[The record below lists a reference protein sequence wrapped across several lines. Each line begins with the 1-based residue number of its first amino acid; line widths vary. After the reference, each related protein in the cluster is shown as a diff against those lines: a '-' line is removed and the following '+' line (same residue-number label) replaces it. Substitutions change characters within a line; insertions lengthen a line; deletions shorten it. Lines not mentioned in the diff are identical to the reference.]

1 MAWQM
6 DIKVAGDMAIVLMG
20 LGTAALTSAV
30 AVSSSLTRR
39 LYFKGT
45 SAVFDSLHAALPALK
60 LFAGA
65 IIIII
70 SLSLRFV
77 I

>member
-1 MAWQM
+1 M

-30 AVSSSLTRR
+30 AVSSSVTRR

-60 LFAGA
+60 LFARTV
-65 IIIII
+65 IIII